1 MFSTE
6 MLGAGC
12 HIMGG
17 RTMKIWELD
26 WTEGKQYINLC
37 TGNSHTIY
45 TVKKRNLVDANGFT
59 IHAEYRTSELADIDF
74 EPYVDWSKVK
84 VDTKIFVRD
93 DENEAWSKRY
103 FAKYENG
110 NVFTFWFGFTSWT
123 HPWVRPLT
131 DWKYVKLAESGNE
144 NE

>member
-1 MFSTE
+1 
-6 MLGAGC
+6 
-12 HIMGG
+12 
-17 RTMKIWELD
+17 MKIWELD
-26 WTEGKQYINLC
+26 WTEGQQYKI
-37 TGNSHTIY
+37 SHNGFIY
-45 TVKKRNLVDANGFT
+45 TVKNGDLISLGCDITEVYPMRIIMT
-59 IHAEYRTSELADIDF
+59 IEF
-74 EPYVDWSKVK
+74 EPYTDWSKVK

-131 DWKYVKLAESGNE
+131 DWKYAKLAESGDVDE
-144 NE
+144 